1 MENAST
7 HLPLPEQITVN
18 DEVVL
23 RLLAENNAQELFR
36 AVEENRAHL
45 GTWLPWVS
53 ANRAVTDS
61 LTFIR
66 FVRAQFLTSSGLSL
80 AIFVR
85 EELAGIIT
93 LRSLDWQNR
102 SGEIGYWL
110 AKKFQGRGLMH
121 ESTRAVLRCAFRE
134 LGLHRVVIRCA
145 PENVRSA
152 AIPERIGFVREGVAR
167 GAELLNGAFRD
178 LTVYS
183 LLASEWK
190 DKE

>member
-7 HLPLPEQITVN
+7 HLPLPEQITIN
-18 DEVVL
+18 GEVVL
-23 RLLAENNAQELFR
+23 RLLTESNAQELFR
-36 AVEENRAHL
+36 VVEENRAHL
-45 GTWLPWVS
+45 GAWLPWVS
-53 ANRAVTDS
+53 ANRAVADS

-66 FVRAQFLTSSGLSL
+66 FVRAQFLASSGLAL
-80 AIFVR
+80 AIFVHG
-85 EELAGIIT
+85 ELAGIIT

-121 ESTRAVLRCAFRE
+121 DSCRALLRCAFCE

-145 PENVRSA
+145 PGNLRSR
-152 AIPERIGFVREGVAR
+152 AIPERIGFVNEGVAR
-167 GAELLNGAFRD
+167 GAELLNGAFVD

-183 LLASEWK
+183 LLSSEWK
-190 DKE
+190 DTE